1 MLAKDARCQRR
12 DIRYAKGR
20 HDGYSRAYA
29 YASRGKKK
37 ETSAKHTAS
46 GCYVCGCKKH
56 TWHMTMQYFN
66 QLVAKIFE
74 YLAKIKLQ
82 RMNEH
87 LHTMCGAAVYVKH
100 KY

>member
-1 MLAKDARCQRR
+1 
-12 DIRYAKGR
+12 
-20 HDGYSRAYA
+20 
-29 YASRGKKK
+29 
-37 ETSAKHTAS
+37 
-46 GCYVCGCKKH
+46 
-56 TWHMTMQYFN
+56 MTMQYFN

>member
-1 MLAKDARCQRR
+1 MLDARGVTLDMPKAGMMAIVALMHTHRV
-12 DIRYAKGR
+12 A
-20 HDGYSRAYA
+20 
-29 YASRGKKK
+29 KKK